1 MACGWT
7 GTAYARFCSASWDD
21 LLSGEAS
28 SAEVRVFVS
37 PGDYH
42 NVPFENEEKW
52 ICFRLMSPDLPERAD
67 IFAYT
72 ETGSVREQE
81 LKRLVMSAA
90 EFRQHMTLKIE
101 GHVAAGEKRLFKITR
116 VLAVGWV
123 RGEKD
128 IESVWEAR

>member
-1 MACGWT
+1 M
-7 GTAYARFCSASWDD
+7 
-21 LLSGEAS
+21 
-28 SAEVRVFVS
+28 
-37 PGDYH
+37 
-42 NVPFENEEKW
+42 
-52 ICFRLMSPDLPERAD
+52 
-67 IFAYT
+67 
-72 ETGSVREQE
+72 REQE
-81 LKRLVMSAA
+81 LKRIVMSAA